1 MFANQ
6 TQTPLK
12 IANLKFHPTLNNN
25 SLRMNKITLLFFGAF
40 FFGSLTASGQ
50 DTIKVMQYNLL
61 NYGYYTSYCTYQNN
75 SAEQKDIYLKQVI
88 DYVLPD
94 IFTVCELGS
103 LNSNTTRI
111 LNNVLNT
118 SGRNYYQHAGY
129 TNQAGSS
136 LVNMLY
142 FDSRMFGLK
151 WQGIANST
159 LRDINVYTLYYKSDD
174 LAFNPD
180 TAFITCVV
188 AHLKAGSSASD
199 QQLRSTMVQN
209 TLNYLKTKN
218 IPNMLFMGDF
228 NIQTSTEWSYQML
241 VNNTTPSVRFN
252 DPIQM
257 SGVWSGN
264 PDMAPYHTQSTRAQ
278 SNDCMAGGGMDDR
291 FDFILVSNAVL
302 DGTDNVQYL
311 NGSYHALGQDGERFN
326 QSINS
331 PVNNTAPANVIN
343 ALFNMSDHLPVIL
356 DLEFDRNPLVIDL
369 QYSDLPLQLKII
381 NPFSN
386 SIEVFFQ
393 NPFYSSN
400 LLVEVFDLKGFKCAS
415 AEYNSFSG
423 SNIELDASLLP
434 KGIYLLCIYSN
445 GKRLWA
451 EKLLKH

>member
-1 MFANQ
+1 MR
-6 TQTPLK
+6 K
-12 IANLKFHPTLNNN
+12 IY
-25 SLRMNKITLLFFGAF
+25 LFLFGAVF
-40 FFGSLTASGQ
+40 FSSFTAFGQ

-61 NYGYYTSYCTYQNN
+61 NYGYYSSYCTYQNN
-75 SAEQKDIYLKQVI
+75 SADQKDIYLKQLI
-88 DYVLPD
+88 DYVMPD

-118 SGRNYYQHAGY
+118 NGRDYYQHAGY

-136 LVNMLY
+136 IVNMLY
-142 FDSRMFGLK
+142 FDSRKFGLK

-174 LAFNPD
+174 LAVNPD

-199 QQLRSTMVQN
+199 QQMRSTMVQN

-252 DPIQM
+252 DPIQI

-264 PDMAPYHTQSTRAQ
+264 PDMASYHTQSTRAQ
-278 SNDCMAGGGMDDR
+278 SNDCMAAGGMDDR
-291 FDFILVSNAVL
+291 FDFILISNAVL
-302 DGTDNVQYL
+302 DGSDNVQYL
-311 NGSYHALGQDGERFN
+311 DDSYHALGQDGERFN

-331 PVNNTAPANVIN
+331 PVNNSVPANIVN

-356 DLEFDRNPLVIDL
+356 NLKLDRNPLSMNP
-369 QYSDLPLQLKII
+369 QYSDSHPKLKIR
-381 NPFSN
+381 NPFSHT
-386 SIEVFFQ
+386 IEIFFQ
-393 NPFYSSN
+393 QPLSSSN
-400 LLVEVFDLKGFKCAS
+400 VLVDVFDLKGSKCAS
-415 AEYNSFSG
+415 VEYNLFSG
-423 SNIELDASLLP
+423 TKIEMDASLLP
-434 KGIYLLCIYSN
+434 KGIYMLCIYSN

-451 EKLLKH
+451 EKLLKQ